1 MAVADDE
8 FPLRPHRFAGRYA
21 VFEAIGTGGMATV
34 YLGRRMAG
42 SGFSYPVALKCVR
55 ARRAEEPDL
64 RTMLIDEARLSGRVR
79 HANVVATL
87 DVVVEPDD
95 VLLVMEYVTGETFY
109 TLLAATVERREPVPI
124 PVAVRIGM
132 DILRGLQAAHDA
144 TDEEGNPLHIV
155 HRDVSPQNVMVG
167 VDGVSRL
174 LDFGVAK
181 ARGRLQSTRD
191 GQLKGKLSYMS
202 PEQIRGSA
210 VPQTDV
216 FAAAAVLWEALTG
229 RRLFDAEN
237 EGAMLNLLLNA
248 PIARPSDHRPEVPP
262 ELDHVVM
269 RGLSRAIEDRYARPD
284 EMAQALSRVSAVA
297 DNSAVAA
304 WVRHLAHDRIRIREA
319 LLHRVEAVP
328 PELLQPPAGVSQ
340 PIDLRDSYD
349 EFRIVPSPR
358 ADVDVRST
366 LTSAPPL
373 APLAPFAPLAPSP
386 LVSPDDTD
394 SIPPEAFR
402 PRLWPL
408 FAVSLPLLAAGM
420 LGLWWASTDSDSH
433 SGNAQPAASRP
444 ADLGE
449 DNKPDIVFEETSD
462 PVAPQ
467 VPASAVQTRSSPAA
481 VPPSQGSPRHSRP
494 VQSAS
499 TVPTASA
506 PPTSVEPKPPPN
518 TPLSVTPPKRPG
530 CDQPMYIDEKGI
542 KRYRVECL

>member
-1 MAVADDE
+1 
-8 FPLRPHRFAGRYA
+8 
-21 VFEAIGTGGMATV
+21 
-34 YLGRRMAG
+34 
-42 SGFSYPVALKCVR
+42 
-55 ARRAEEPDL
+55 
-64 RTMLIDEARLSGRVR
+64 MLIDEARMSGRVR

-95 VLLVMEYVTGETFY
+95 VLLVMEYVTGETLY
-109 TLLAATVERREPVPI
+109 TLLAETVGRGEPVPI

-248 PIARPSDHRPEVPP
+248 PIARPSEHRSEVPSQ
-262 ELDHVVM
+262 LDLVVM
-269 RGLSRAIEDRYARPD
+269 RGLSRVIEDRYARPD
-284 EMAQALSRVSAVA
+284 EMAQALSRASAIA
-297 DNSAVAA
+297 ENSAVAA
-304 WVRHLAHDRIRIREA
+304 WVRHLAHDRIRVREA
-319 LLHRVEAVP
+319 LIHRVEAVP
-328 PELLQPPAGVSQ
+328 PELLQPAPGVSQ
-340 PIDLRDSYD
+340 PIDLSDSYD
-349 EFRIVPSPR
+349 DFRTVSSASRASVDIRPS
-358 ADVDVRST
+358 V
-366 LTSAPPL
+366 TSAPHV
-373 APLAPFAPLAPSP
+373 APFAPLTPSGP
-386 LVSPDDTD
+386 ANLDDTD
-394 SIPPEAFR
+394 SISPEAFR
-402 PRLWPL
+402 RRPWPL
-408 FAVSLPLLAAGM
+408 FAIALPLLAAGG
-420 LGLWWASTDSDSH
+420 LALWWASTDSDPQH
-433 SGNAQPAASRP
+433 ADPVTTRP

-449 DNKPDIVFEETSD
+449 DNEPDIVFEQTAD
-462 PVAPQ
+462 PVAPPL
-467 VPASAVQTRSSPAA
+467 PATVSQTRPPAV
-481 VPPSQGSPRHSRP
+481 VPPTQGTPRPAR
-494 VQSAS
+494 SAPS
-499 TVPTASA
+499 TSSVPTASA
-506 PPTSVEPKPPPN
+506 PPPPVEPKPPAD
-518 TPLSVTPPKRPG
+518 TPPSVTPPKRPG
-530 CDQPMYIDEKGI
+530 CEQPMYIDENGI